1 MRQFSLTFLPGNGPL
16 KTPAVGVKMT
26 LLDSNEE
33 IGGGARRGLL
43 EAVLR
48 TDLYSF
54 VQAAFPIVS
63 GGKSLQLNWHL
74 AAMTHALTDVINGN
88 TRRLIITVPPR
99 SLKSICSSV
108 ALPAYVLGHDP
119 TRRIICVSYS
129 EVLARKH
136 SNDCR
141 NLIHSPLYHRIFPR
155 TRISPSKD
163 TETEFMTTAGGS
175 RLTTS
180 VGGTLTGRG
189 GNLLII
195 DDPLKPQDAHSE
207 SGRESL
213 KQWFSGTLLSRL
225 DNKSEGAIIVVMQR
239 LHPDDLVGH
248 LLEQGG
254 WTLLNLPAVAETQ
267 CSIPLGMNRYH
278 YRQVGD
284 LLHPEREDQVALDEL
299 KRAMGSMEFAAQ
311 YQQAPVPIDGNLIK
325 WSWFKFYDSP
335 PTPRLGDRLI
345 VSWDTAMSSN
355 QLCDYSAC
363 VVLHVRGETVYI
375 LDVLRARLEYPDL
388 RRAVLSQHARWRQT
402 QGAAYHL
409 LIEDKG
415 SGQSLIQDLN
425 RENIHAI
432 RIDPE
437 GEKTLRM
444 AAQAA
449 HIEAGAVHLP
459 RNAPWLDEF
468 KKETLSF
475 PNGKNDDQVDALSQG
490 LQRAFLPKPPA
501 VVQGRYSRHG
511 RRNF

>member
-1 MRQFSLTFLPGNGPL
+1 MTILRGSGSPKIPT
-16 KTPAVGVKMT
+16 VEVKMA
-26 LLDSNEE
+26 LLDSNEPT
-33 IGGGARRGLL
+33 ASLPVASRH
-43 EAVLR
+43 AAFQAALR
-48 TDLYSF
+48 TDFYSF

-74 AAMTHALTDVINGN
+74 EAMSHALTEVINGN

-99 SLKSICSSV
+99 SLKSICCSV
-108 ALPAYVLGHDP
+108 ALPAFALGHDP

-129 EVLARKH
+129 EALARKH

-141 NLIHSPLYHRIFPR
+141 ALMHSPLYQRIFPR

-163 TETEFMTTAGGS
+163 TETEVMTTSSGS

-207 SGRESL
+207 SARESL
-213 KQWFSGTLLSRL
+213 KQWYSGTLLSRL

-254 WTLLNLPAVAETQ
+254 WNHLNLPAIAEAP

-284 LLHPEREDQVALDEL
+284 LLHPEREDQVALNEL

-325 WSWFKFYDSP
+325 WSWFKFYDTP
-335 PTPRLGDRLI
+335 PTPGLGERLI

-355 QLCDYSAC
+355 QRSDYSAC
-363 VVLHVRGETVYI
+363 VVLLVRRETVYV
-375 LDVLRARLEYPDL
+375 LDVFRGRLEYPDL
-388 RRAVLSQHARWRQT
+388 RRAVILGNNRWRQT
-402 QGAAYHL
+402 PAAYSL
-409 LIEDKG
+409 LIERKG
-415 SGQSLIQDLN
+415 SGLSLIQDLR
-425 RENIHAI
+425 RENIHALG
-432 RIDPE
+432 IDPD
-437 GEKTLRM
+437 GDKILRM
-444 AAQAA
+444 DAQTAP
-449 HIEAGAVHLP
+449 IEAGAVHLP
-459 RNAPWLDEF
+459 LNAPWLDEF
-468 KKETLSF
+468 KKEILLF

-490 LQRAFLPKPPA
+490 LRRAFLPKPPVA
-501 VVQGRYSRHG
+501 VRARYSRHG
-511 RRNF
+511 PRNF